1 MCDIKW
7 SETETEWLI
16 SRVPTYLHCRAKWR
30 SSLDSQGMDRQRRL
44 GLIKAGIMMLKGWGA
59 IGYPVLPVSPTW
71 GGSVPIQQ
79 VVIFSGVEVH
89 DDAGSI
95 KQLLVTAGAGDAVV
109 TVPAVSSV
117 IQLLRLH
124 LAMHP
129 SPGRWGGR
137 KKKRE
142 DGGDT
147 QTAVVSVELW
157 NFYGLITT
165 AENAFEWL
173 AHDTLRL
180 SKVTFNPLGIF
191 RLFCSHEFVRLTF
204 SFKE

>member
-1 MCDIKW
+1 MNIMWVSKWEQPCARCDKEMMCDIKW
-7 SETETEWLI
+7 SETGTEWLI
-16 SRVPTYLHCRAKWR
+16 SRVPTYLHGRAKWR

-44 GLIKAGIMMLKGWGA
+44 ELIKAWIMMLKGWGA
-59 IGYPVLPVSPTW
+59 IWYPGLPVSPTW

-129 SPGRWGGR
+129 SPGWWGGR

-147 QTAVVSVELW
+147 QTRVCYCWIKELLW
-157 NFYGLITT
+157 SHNNSRKCIRVISTWYTT
-165 AENAFEWL
+165 
-173 AHDTLRL
+173 
-180 SKVTFNPLGIF
+180 
-191 RLFCSHEFVRLTF
+191 FVQGHI
-204 SFKE
+204 

>member
-1 MCDIKW
+1 MMWDIKW
-7 SETETEWLI
+7 SETGTEWLI

-30 SSLDSQGMDRQRRL
+30 SSLDSWGMDRQRRS
-44 GLIKAGIMMLKGWGA
+44 GLIKVWIMMTKGWGA
-59 IGYPVLPVSPTW
+59 IWYPVLPVIPTW
-71 GGSVPIQQ
+71 GGSIPVQQ

-89 DDAGSI
+89 DNTGSI

-137 KKKRE
+137 KRKRE

-147 QTAVVSVELW
+147 QTVFVSVELW
-157 NFYGLITT
+157 NLYGLITKADICIRVISTWDT
-165 AENAFEWL
+165 ALVQGHTYSIRNFYAFLQSW
-173 AHDTLRL
+173 
-180 SKVTFNPLGIF
+180 
-191 RLFCSHEFVRLTF
+191 VR
-204 SFKE
+204 